1 MESEIGPRGDTLKV
15 ERVDSTE
22 AARGRILTVCIPA
35 HRRPVELKR
44 CLQSLVD
51 KGFLRQGVRVIVCDN
66 SGGYDEVMHTVQDF
80 MSAGVEY
87 ARNPTHISM
96 ERNLIKSAMFSN
108 SEFTWIFGDDDYL
121 EDAFELD
128 ALLTIL
134 EVTLSEVIV
143 LNKTRRRPNG
153 ELVSSN
159 WMDLPS
165 SSLTTKS
172 FLDFTSSWG
181 WISILGFIS
190 TTIFR
195 TAPFLE
201 ATNGEYLGMQYPHLC
216 VLTQAFWRS
225 SVLVVGNP
233 VLCHTSPTPEQKR
246 TAMHGE
252 HELQF
257 YVDVEFRDQW
267 FFGHQMARRIAYLV
281 DHGVPYSLFERAIEV
296 LWSQSTVELLCKN
309 LISSARDFE
318 VSSSDWQM
326 TIQSLDN
333 LPLSTYRIQELNAGF
348 ASIDLQVSGRC
359 V

>member
-1 MESEIGPRGDTLKV
+1 MKSEIGPGGDTLKV
-15 ERVDSTE
+15 ERAALTE

-35 HRRPVELKR
+35 HRRPAELKR
-44 CLQSLVD
+44 CLQSFVD
-51 KGFLRQGVRVIVCDN
+51 KGFLRQGVRVVVCDN
-66 SGGYDEVMHTVQDF
+66 SGDYDEVMDTVEAF

-87 ARNPTHISM
+87 VRNPTHISM

-108 SEFTWIFGDDDYL
+108 SEFTWIFGDDDYV

-128 ALLTIL
+128 VLLNIL
-134 EVTLSEVIV
+134 EVTLSDVIV
-143 LNKTRRRPNG
+143 LNKTRRRPSG

-190 TTIFR
+190 TTLFR
-195 TAPFLE
+195 TESFLE
-201 ATNGEYLGMQYPHLC
+201 ATNSEYLGMQYPQLC
-216 VLTQAFWRS
+216 VLTEAFWQS

-233 VLCHTSPTPEQKR
+233 VVCHTTPTPEQKR
-246 TAMHGE
+246 TATYGE

-257 YVDVEFRDQW
+257 YADVEFRDQW
-267 FFGHQMARRIAYLV
+267 FFGHQIARRIAYLV
-281 DHGVPYSLFERAIEV
+281 DQGVPYSLFERAIEV

-318 VSSSDWQM
+318 VPFSDWEM
-326 TIQSLDN
+326 TVQSLDR
-333 LPLSTYRIQELNAGF
+333 LPLSSRLIQELNA
-348 ASIDLQVSGRC
+348 ALTSIGLQVSGRC
-359 V
+359 P